1 MEKTE
6 NEMECEENGSES
18 ITTLNFGVKGL
29 QRRRELME
37 ERYARAKAKR
47 SGLKVV
53 RTKTKIKSELRRQL
67 LKNYGFA
74 VQGN

>member
-1 MEKTE
+1 MEKAE
-6 NEMECEENGSES
+6 NEMECEEGEN
-18 ITTLNFGVKGL
+18 IKTLNFGVKGM
-29 QRRRELME
+29 QRKRELME

-53 RTKTKIKSELRRQL
+53 KTKHKLKSDLRRQL

-74 VQGN
+74 VQGG

>member
-1 MEKTE
+1 MEKTGNE
-6 NEMECEENGSES
+6 NGCEESEE
-18 ITTLNFGVKGL
+18 IKTLNFGVKGL
-29 QRRRELME
+29 QRKRELME

-53 RTKTKIKSELRRQL
+53 HTKTKIKSDLRRQL

-74 VQGN
+74 VEGA

>member
-1 MEKTE
+1 MEK
-6 NEMECEENGSES
+6 NGIECEENGSES
-18 ITTLNFGVKGL
+18 IRTLNFGVKGP

-53 RTKTKIKSELRRQL
+53 KTKRKIKSDLRRQL

-74 VQGN
+74 VQGNV